1 MVRLSQLANVLVSL
15 AALVGCVVAPPQSAE
30 EQVRE
35 RAQER
40 WDALV
45 AGNVEAAYALLS
57 PGARQARSFPAYR
70 AMIKTG
76 FWKRAVVDRV
86 ECPSSETCKVMVVVE
101 YLYRGTLV
109 STPIFEDWVLS
120 DQKWWA
126 AAG

>member
-1 MVRLSQLANVLVSL
+1 MGRLGLVACWLLFLAGVT
-15 AALVGCVVAPPQSAE
+15 GCVTGPSGRVE
-30 EQVRE
+30 EQVRQ

-57 PGARQARSFPAYR
+57 PGARQARSLPSYR

-86 ECPSSETCKVMVVVE
+86 ECPSSEMCKVVVVVE
-101 YLYRGTLV
+101 YLYRGSLV
-109 STPIFEDWVLS
+109 SSPVFEDWVLS
-120 DQKWWA
+120 EQRWWA

>member
-1 MVRLSQLANVLVSL
+1 MGRLGWASVGVLILACVT
-15 AALVGCVVAPPQSAE
+15 GCVTATPQSIE
-30 EQVRE
+30 EQVRQ

-45 AGNVEAAYALLS
+45 AGNVERAYALLS
-57 PGARQARSFPAYR
+57 PGARQARSLPAYR

-86 ECPSSETCKVMVVVE
+86 ECQSSETCKVMVMVE
-101 YLYRGTLV
+101 YVYRGTLI
-109 STPIFEDWVLS
+109 SSPIFEDWVLA
-120 DQKWWA
+120 DQRWWA